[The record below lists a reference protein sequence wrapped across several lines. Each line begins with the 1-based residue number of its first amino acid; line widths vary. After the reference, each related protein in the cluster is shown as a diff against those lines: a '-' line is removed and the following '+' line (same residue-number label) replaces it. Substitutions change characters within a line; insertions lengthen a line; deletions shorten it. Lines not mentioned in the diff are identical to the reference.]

1 MSISFRGIRDKA
13 TFTASNL
20 TFGTDEGKVC
30 KATAN
35 KTVGLCSDG
44 DRFHGVIETIERDNA
59 YCVVRKTG
67 YVTLAYTGSDPS
79 AGIVKFSADASGG
92 VKVDNTNGIEYLVV
106 DVDTTDKKV
115 TLFLG

>member
-1 MSISFRGIRDKA
+1 MSISFSGIRDKA
-13 TFTASNL
+13 TFAASSL

-30 KATAN
+30 KVTGDQ
-35 KTVGLCSDG
+35 TVGLCSDS

-67 YVTLAYTGSDPS
+67 YVTLDYTGSDPS
-79 AGIVKFSADASGG
+79 AGIVQLSADASGG
-92 VKVDNTNGIEYLVV
+92 VKVDAGSGIEYLVV
-106 DVDTTDKKV
+106 DVDTTGKKV